1 MSSKVES
8 LIQEFVANLRQAIA
22 EDAAEMFRMAA
33 GGAAGAKPGP
43 KPKAGGAAGKAKSTL
58 AKRKGGKRT
67 SEEIE
72 AQAATIL
79 SYLKKNP
86 QHGAEQIGAALRM
99 TTSELALPIKSLL
112 AKKSLKTVGQK
123 RGTKYSV
130 KWPDG
135 SEARSREGG
144 AGSSHNPWLGRLSL
158 GAAT

>member
-33 GGAAGAKPGP
+33 GGAARSKPGP
-43 KPKAGGAAGKAKSTL
+43 KPKGAPVGKAKAAPT
-58 AKRKGGKRT
+58 KRKAGKRT

-86 QHGAEQIGAALRM
+86 QHGAEQIGAALGM

-130 KWPDG
+130 K
-135 SEARSREGG
+135 
-144 AGSSHNPWLGRLSL
+144 
-158 GAAT
+158 

>member
-8 LIQEFVANLRQAIA
+8 LIQDFVSNLRQAIA

-33 GGAAGAKPGP
+33 GGAARGKPGP
-43 KPKAGGAAGKAKSTL
+43 KPKATSAQGKAKTAP

-130 KWPDG
+130 K
-135 SEARSREGG
+135 
-144 AGSSHNPWLGRLSL
+144 
-158 GAAT
+158 

>member
-8 LIQEFVANLRQAIA
+8 LIQEFVTNLRQAIA

-33 GGAAGAKPGP
+33 GGAARGKPGP
-43 KPKAGGAAGKAKSTL
+43 KQKGAQAPVGKAKAAP

-130 KWPDG
+130 K
-135 SEARSREGG
+135 
-144 AGSSHNPWLGRLSL
+144 
-158 GAAT
+158 